1 MSYLTFAILCGI
13 IPVVFVACFFMMPES
28 PYHLLKI
35 GKREEAIKA
44 LAWLRCKSPAS
55 VQKEADEMQ
64 VCNGKLIKKKKKDP
78 RVVQKRCRCRPLNS
92 ISARYRLFP
101 CAVETRTISASTRRK
116 GHVDRERSSYIRST
130 CLNVATPTKMT
141 VVMRD
146 EIERGLEIFSGAL
159 NGPGA
164 IALGIIVIR

>member
-1 MSYLTFAILCGI
+1 MSYLAFAILCGI

-64 VCNGKLIKKKKKDP
+64 VCNGKLIKKKKK
-78 RVVQKRCRCRPLNS
+78 NT
-92 ISARYRLFP
+92 
-101 CAVETRTISASTRRK
+101 TR
-116 GHVDRERSSYIRST
+116 E
-130 CLNVATPTKMT
+130 
-141 VVMRD
+141 
-146 EIERGLEIFSGAL
+146 
-159 NGPGA
+159 
-164 IALGIIVIR
+164 

>member
-1 MSYLTFAILCGI
+1 MSYLAFAILCGI

-64 VCNGKLIKKKKKDP
+64 VCNGKLIKKKYDP
-78 RVVQKRCRCRPLNS
+78 RVVQKRSLSSVEFYFR
-92 ISARYRLFP
+92 
-101 CAVETRTISASTRRK
+101 AVPTIS
-116 GHVDRERSSYIRST
+116 V
-130 CLNVATPTKMT
+130 CF
-141 VVMRD
+141 RD
-146 EIERGLEIFSGAL
+146 
-159 NGPGA
+159 
-164 IALGIIVIR
+164 